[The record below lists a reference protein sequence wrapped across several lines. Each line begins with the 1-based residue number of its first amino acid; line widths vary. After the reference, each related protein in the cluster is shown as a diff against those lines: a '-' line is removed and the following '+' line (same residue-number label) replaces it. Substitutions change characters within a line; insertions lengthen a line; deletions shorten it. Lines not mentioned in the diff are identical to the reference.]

1 MLPIACFDSAIDGE
15 RPRWHQ
21 PMPRRAQRWLV
32 KLWAEG
38 FNGELMEIEFRTRQ
52 PCDYGSLMRQHM
64 TPAIDEMREQ
74 GDGVTHMKF
83 WLYQAR

>member
-1 MLPIACFDSAIDGE
+1 MMPIACFDSAIDGE

-21 PMPRRAQRWLV
+21 RMPRRAQRWMV

-38 FNGELMEIEFRTRQ
+38 YNGEIHQREFVTKS

-64 TPAIDEMREQ
+64 APAIDEMRA
-74 GDGVTHMKF
+74 DCNGVTRMQF